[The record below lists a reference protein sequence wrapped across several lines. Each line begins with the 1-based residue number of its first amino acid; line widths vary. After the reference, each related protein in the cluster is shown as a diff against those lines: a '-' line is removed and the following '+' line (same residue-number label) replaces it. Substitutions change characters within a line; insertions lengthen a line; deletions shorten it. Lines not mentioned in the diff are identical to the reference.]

1 MQKIKFSIE
10 EVFRIKALESYSILD
25 TCPDVSRLAFKV
37 IGKTCREMKIRFLLN
52 NSLKQNAYLR
62 PFIALPES
70 VEPVESDLGIKIFRK
85 LPSQK
90 VQNHIWRDLQ
100 DQNFEVATSILLTLF
115 HRSAFV

>member
-1 MQKIKFSIE
+1 MQKIKFSIK
-10 EVFRIKALESYSILD
+10 EVLRIKALGSYSILD
-25 TCPDVSRLAFKV
+25 TCPDVSRAAFKV
-37 IGKTCREMKIRFLLN
+37 IEKTCREMKIRFLLH

-70 VEPVESDLGIKIFRK
+70 VEPIESDLGIKNFRK

-90 VQNHIWRDLQ
+90 VQNHIWMDLQ

-115 HRSAFV
+115 HRSVFV